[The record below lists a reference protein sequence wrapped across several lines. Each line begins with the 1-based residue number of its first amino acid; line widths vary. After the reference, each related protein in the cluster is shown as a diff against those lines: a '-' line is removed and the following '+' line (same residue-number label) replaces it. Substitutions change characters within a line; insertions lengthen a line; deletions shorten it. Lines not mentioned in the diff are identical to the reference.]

1 MVHLGTER
9 NKKLRTKIFFE
20 LSFSVADSLKVLLG
34 NLAAGKKADGGR
46 F

>member
-1 MVHLGTER
+1 VNRAQQETEH
-9 NKKLRTKIFFE
+9 KKCFE